1 MITRAAMRVHRLT
14 GNKMGGRPLL
24 YLSTIGAKSGQRRT
38 NAVIP
43 FADGEDA
50 WLIVASRAGAA
61 DHPAWFYNLVKSP
74 DLVEVEVEGRRTA
87 VAPEVLTGAERAAA
101 WERITQENAGY
112 ARYQEKTDREIP
124 VVRLTSRGEG
134 GPQSG

>member
-1 MITRAAMRVHRLT
+1 MR
-14 GNKMGGRPLL
+14 GQPLL
-24 YLSTIGAKSGQRRT
+24 YLTTIGAKSGQRRT
-38 NAVIP
+38 NAVVP

-61 DHPAWFYNLVKSP
+61 QHPAWFYNLVKSP

-87 VAPEVLTGAERAAA
+87 VTPEVLAGAERAAA
-101 WERITQENAGY
+101 WERITHENAGY

-124 VVRLTSRGEG
+124 VVRLTSRTEG